1 MIQVVGVF
9 CSHEDTKTRR
19 GEGDSGTLG
28 PVWSGDR
35 RWCGVGIGNADDMML
50 ARPVWC
56 GCAGGFVSGGLKAR
70 NVIARGTAPGND
82 TKHSTSPEGA

>member
-1 MIQVVGVF
+1 M
-9 CSHEDTKTRR
+9 
-19 GEGDSGTLG
+19 
-28 PVWSGDR
+28 
-35 RWCGVGIGNADDMML
+35 GIGNADDVML

-70 NVIARGTAPGND
+70 NETARGTAPEND